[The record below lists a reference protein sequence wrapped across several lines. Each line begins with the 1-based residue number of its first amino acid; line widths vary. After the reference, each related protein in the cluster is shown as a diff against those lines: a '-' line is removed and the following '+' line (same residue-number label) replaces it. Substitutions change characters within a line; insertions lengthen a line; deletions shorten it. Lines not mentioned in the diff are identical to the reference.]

1 MQKQNIVI
9 VKKVNIMSKRKEAK
23 DNWSLSLGLYPGVLF
38 GARTYDEP
46 QQGVHVFYLPFIDLA
61 LEIQK

>member
-9 VKKVNIMSKRKEAK
+9 VKKVNIMSKRKGAK

-46 QQGVHVFYLPFIDLA
+46 KQVVHVFYLPFIDLA

>member
-1 MQKQNIVI
+1 
-9 VKKVNIMSKRKEAK
+9 MSKRKEAK

-46 QQGVHVFYLPFIDLA
+46 KQVIHVFYLPFVDLA